1 LQARPNGHRGREA
14 PIETGDRSGKT
25 GPLDTP
31 GEKDLTGAVVPAE
44 AAPIVASEVT
54 TDARRNVSDQR
65 HRLCPKL
72 PLPLFRTTK
81 VWIPSP
87 ARFA

>member
-1 LQARPNGHRGREA
+1 MQARLNGPRGREA
-14 PIETGDRSGKT
+14 PIETGARSGRT
-25 GPLDTP
+25 GPLDTQ
-31 GEKDLTGAVVPAE
+31 GGKGLKGAVVPAE
-44 AAPIVASEVT
+44 AALIVVSEVT
-54 TDARRNVSDQR
+54 TDVRRNVTGQC

-81 VWIPSP
+81 VWIPLP